1 MRDPLTRFNWSSLY
15 ADYDRQCQTFKAA
28 SPFLECFGPHPP
40 STDRGLYYQLVN
52 LYADADERS
61 RTRDAVSV
69 YEALLYWKL
78 YSQPAAVSN
87 IHRWLRAD
95 NSVRNRAREQLGR
108 LFQQIPN
115 FVERTAP
122 TVLELVD
129 WLEDFQLPGMASP
142 GALPV
147 RTTFLHFMYPEVVP
161 IFDMM
166 VLKAVGAWA
175 RNANHDVAV
184 LREYLPFAWELTARY
199 SDALAEFSNETP
211 VRAMDMALWLSR
223 GSES

>member
-1 MRDPLTRFNWSSLY
+1 
-15 ADYDRQCQTFKAA
+15 
-28 SPFLECFGPHPP
+28 
-40 STDRGLYYQLVN
+40 
-52 LYADADERS
+52 
-61 RTRDAVSV
+61 
-69 YEALLYWKL
+69 
-78 YSQPAAVSN
+78 
-87 IHRWLRAD
+87 
-95 NSVRNRAREQLGR
+95 
-108 LFQQIPN
+108 
-115 FVERTAP
+115 
-122 TVLELVD
+122 
-129 WLEDFQLPGMASP
+129 
-142 GALPV
+142 
-147 RTTFLHFMYPEVVP
+147 MYPEVVP